1 MTEPSSN
8 TPQSAEN
15 QGKAAVFPDET
26 VGNFSAEN
34 SEQTPPAAEALESDK
49 QHVQDA
55 VVAASERKE
64 FSPEEIAQ
72 IEATAVDGYV
82 RKAPR
87 ISAFFWTGALVG
99 IVLGLILGVILTQ
112 VGSTNRWIEITVT
125 VAFTTMVTVMIA
137 GALVILL
144 DRKSIK
150 KASEDR

>member
-15 QGKAAVFPDET
+15 QGEAAVFPDET
-26 VGNFSAEN
+26 VGNFSTEN
-34 SEQTPPAAEALESDK
+34 SEQTPPAEPLALSS
-49 QHVQDA
+49 QQALDA
-55 VVAASERKE
+55 TPGTPERKE

-112 VGSTNRWIEITVT
+112 AGSTNRWIEITVT

-144 DRKSIK
+144 DRKSFK